1 MNQDE
6 IRDIIE
12 EVLEQIEDEDI
23 AENLDVTTRY
33 MPDEESG
40 GGGGW

>member
-1 MNQDE
+1 MNQEE
-6 IRDIIE
+6 IQSIVE
-12 EVLEQIEDEDI
+12 EVLEQIEDDEI

-40 GGGGW
+40 GW